1 LQTDGASPDAYVSS
15 CLSSPMSFLI
25 DFLCLVL
32 LFDFC
37 NIDFIVDSPDGE
49 GKRRDRKDRER
60 KKKIVRDVE

>member
-1 LQTDGASPDAYVSS
+1 
-15 CLSSPMSFLI
+15 MSFLI